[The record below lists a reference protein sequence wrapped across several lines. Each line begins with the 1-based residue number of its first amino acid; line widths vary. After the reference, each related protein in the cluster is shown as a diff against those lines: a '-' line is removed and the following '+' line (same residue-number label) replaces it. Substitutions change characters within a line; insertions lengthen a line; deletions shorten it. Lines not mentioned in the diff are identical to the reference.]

1 MRTPIDIQRSELSKA
16 NNTFIVPFGFIGQ
29 ACCNFFFFVRF
40 VQSALILKQMTA
52 LASLEFVHSVSF
64 FLVSFSF
71 TFNGHA
77 FLCECIISA
86 RCQQRIC
93 GLISDPFKPLRHS
106 KAQMTQPKRICRKNT
121 IHGCSL
127 SSF

>member
-1 MRTPIDIQRSELSKA
+1 MRTTIDIQRSELSKA

-71 TFNGHA
+71 HIQWACFFVRMHYFSTLSTSYLRFDFGSIQA
-77 FLCECIISA
+77 IA
-86 RCQQRIC
+86 TQQ
-93 GLISDPFKPLRHS
+93 STNDTAKTYMP
-106 KAQMTQPKRICRKNT
+106 
-121 IHGCSL
+121 
-127 SSF
+127 